1 MFTKDKLEKWM
12 ENLGDVIVDL
22 QHLKQLENEEY
33 EYIKEIDKEIEITF
47 EIINTL
53 EQLHTSITSDNS
65 I

>member
-1 MFTKDKLEKWM
+1 MFTKEKLEKWM

-33 EYIKEIDKEIEITF
+33 EYIKEIDKEIETTF

-53 EQLHTSITSDNS
+53 EQIYTSITKED
-65 I
+65 